1 MKGPSPGLPGYVVEA
16 ALGRGAMGSVH
27 RARRAGWAGRVVA
40 LKRVPRGGP
49 GLAAALRSEAEALA
63 ALDHPHIVRILDLVP
78 DGDGVA
84 IAMQYAPGGSLEALL
99 RRRGW
104 LSAGEVV
111 AVAAPLADALASA
124 HRRGLVHCD
133 VKPANVLF
141 TSDGEPLLCDF
152 GLARRAASPAGG
164 RPPARP
170 SGTAEYFDPAVAGGR
185 GPDERSDVYSLGAV
199 CYEMLAGRPPFEGAT
214 AGAVLAAA
222 AAGAFDP
229 LASAA
234 PGTPAPLA
242 AAVERALARHPD
254 DRFATAAAFGSA
266 LRAAVP
272 HARSP
277 LAPADPTTR
286 GAEGSPASHP
296 AGRRPPAPLPPPGPA
311 AASHPAHPAGPAAAA
326 SHPAGHPP
334 PPLPPPGPAVDPR
347 HPSCY
352 RPPPPTSAPL
362 TVPPEPPAGPAG
374 TSDPSGPDEPEHPI
388 RRPTRS
394 FGPRPP
400 RPAGPPPSPSGHRRP
415 RLARTAPLVVG
426 VAAVLVAAGTLA
438 AGAGPGPQRPE
449 AVTVAATRPAG
460 AACDPIATPLSGD
473 LDGDGCDTAVSWRG
487 NVVEAAGIRYHLGR
501 PGDVLLL
508 GDWDCDRRDTP
519 ALYRP
524 ATGQVFIFPAWAG
537 QGPALAGTDAGRH
550 PTAGEATVVRGP
562 DGCDQV
568 AVSAPP
574 PPPAAP
580 RS

>member
-1 MKGPSPGLPGYVVEA
+1 MRGPSPGPPGYVLET
-16 ALGRGAMGSVH
+16 ALGRGAMGTVH

-40 LKRVPRGGP
+40 LKRVPRGGRD
-49 GLAAALRSEAEALA
+49 LAAALRSEAEALA

-99 RRRGW
+99 CRRGR
-104 LSAGEVV
+104 LGAGEVV

-124 HRRGLVHCD
+124 HRRGLLHCD
-133 VKPANVLF
+133 VKPANVVF

-152 GLARRAASPAGG
+152 GLARRVASTAAGG
-164 RPPARP
+164 RPPARR
-170 SGTAEYFDPAVAGGR
+170 SGTAGYLDPAVAAAR
-185 GPDERSDVYSLGAV
+185 GPDERSDVYSLGVV

-214 AGAVLAAA
+214 TCAVLEAA

-234 PGTPAPLA
+234 PGTPSLLA
-242 AAVERALARHPD
+242 AAVERALARRPD
-254 DRFATAAAFGSA
+254 DRFATAAGFGSA

-277 LAPADPTTR
+277 LAPADPTTCDV
-286 GAEGSPASHP
+286 AEGPPASHP
-296 AGRRPPAPLPPPGPA
+296 SGRLPPAGPA
-311 AASHPAHPAGPAAAA
+311 VAASHPSGCQPAAPLA
-326 SHPAGHPP
+326 PA
-334 PPLPPPGPAVDPR
+334 GPAVDPR
-347 HPSCY
+347 HPSCF
-352 RPPPPTSAPL
+352 RPPASPTSGPF
-362 TVPPEPPAGPAG
+362 TVPSEPPAGPAG
-374 TSDPSGPDEPEHPI
+374 TSDQPGPHEPECRHH
-388 RRPTRS
+388 RPTRS

-400 RPAGPPPSPSGHRRP
+400 LPADAPPAARGRGRP
-415 RLARTAPLVVG
+415 RLVRTPVLVG
-426 VAAVLVAAGTLA
+426 VAAALAAAGALV

-449 AVTVAATRPAG
+449 VVTLAATRPAG
-460 AACDPIATPLSGD
+460 AGCEPVGSPLRAD

-487 NVVEAAGIRYHLGR
+487 NVAEAAGVRYHLGR

-524 ATGQVFIFPAWAG
+524 VTGQVFIFPAWAD

-550 PTAGEATVVRGP
+550 PAAGGATVVRGP
-562 DGCDQV
+562 EGCDQV
-568 AVSAPP
+568 VVAAHPT
-574 PPPAAP
+574 AGAP